1 VSEGIVRR
9 IFQTGEPMMVPNNV
23 IGISDKM
30 QKVFK
35 TALKATKSKATIYC
49 AAIPENLLEVD
60 FLDMRKELLQ
70 RLWCQN
76 QVNLN

>member
-1 VSEGIVRR
+1 MSEGIVRR
-9 IFQTGEPMMVPNNV
+9 IFQTEEPMMVPNNV

-70 RLWCQN
+70 KIWQKHKYN
-76 QVNLN
+76 

>member
-70 RLWCQN
+70 KIWQKHKYN
-76 QVNLN
+76 

>member
-1 VSEGIVRR
+1 
-9 IFQTGEPMMVPNNV
+9 MMVPNNV

-70 RLWCQN
+70 KIWQKHKYN
-76 QVNLN
+76 

>member
-23 IGISDKM
+23 IGIFDKM

-70 RLWCQN
+70 KIWQKHKYN
-76 QVNLN
+76 

>member
-1 VSEGIVRR
+1 MI
-9 IFQTGEPMMVPNNV
+9 VPNNV

-30 QKVFK
+30 QEVFK
-35 TALKATKSKATIYC
+35 TALKAAKSKATIYC

-70 RLWCQN
+70 KIWQKHKYN
-76 QVNLN
+76 

>member
-1 VSEGIVRR
+1 
-9 IFQTGEPMMVPNNV
+9 MMVPNNV

-60 FLDMRKELLQ
+60 LLDMRKKL
-70 RLWCQN
+70 
-76 QVNLN
+76 

>member
-1 VSEGIVRR
+1 MSEGIVRR

-23 IGISDKM
+23 IGIFDKM

-70 RLWCQN
+70 KIWQKHKYN
-76 QVNLN
+76 